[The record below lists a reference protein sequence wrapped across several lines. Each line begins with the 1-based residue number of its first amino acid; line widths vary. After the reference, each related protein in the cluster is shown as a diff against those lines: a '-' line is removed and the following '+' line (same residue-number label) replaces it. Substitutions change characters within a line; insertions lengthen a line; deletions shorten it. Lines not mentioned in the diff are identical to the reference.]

1 MDISNNR
8 DVKDAL
14 ADIQREREINDSR
27 HPHER
32 KPVQGEVELLFFIGD
47 YIERELKVF
56 KSEGGDLES
65 QDFFDWLNRRDPLD
79 SEAIAEL
86 HEKVPGS
93 NAWIVALS
101 MVTQHAGCWLVAES
115 VDPLV
120 LRPKFSIS

>member
-32 KPVQGEVELLFFIGD
+32 KPVQGEVEWMYFIRD
-47 YIERELKVF
+47 YIARELEVF
-56 KSEGGDLES
+56 KSEGGDPES
-65 QDFFDWLNRRDPLD
+65 LDFIDWLNRRDTLD

-93 NAWIVALS
+93 DAWIAALS
-101 MVTQHAGCWLVAES
+101 MVTQHAGYWLVAES
-115 VDPLV
+115 LYPLV

>member
-14 ADIQREREINDSR
+14 ADIQREREINDNR

-32 KPVQGEVELLFFIGD
+32 KPVQGEMELLYFIKD
-47 YIERELKVF
+47 YISRELEVF
-56 KSEGGDLES
+56 KSEGGDPES
-65 QDFFDWLNRRDPLD
+65 LDFIDWLNGRDTLD

-86 HEKVPGS
+86 HATVPGS
-93 NAWIVALS
+93 NAWIAALS
-101 MVTQHAGCWLVAES
+101 MVTQHAGYWLVAES